1 MGKRQ
6 AIKNIKRVSCRFDM
20 DAPEE
25 RRAWQILQG
34 NYQEPPDGKKQD
46 YTSIIAKAMIGY
58 YDRKEET
65 DLTHEELLV
74 KIQEIIRREAAEI
87 KKSFPQTPYPMMY
100 PYMPMAM
107 PGMQAEVAK
116 AEKAE
121 QMETQTKTPETEEL
135 NEAALDF
142 MDSFMGG

>member
-20 DAPEE
+20 DVPEE

-65 DLTHEELLV
+65 DLTHEELLA
-74 KIQEIIRREAAEI
+74 KMQESIQREAEEI
-87 KKSFPQTPYPMMY
+87 KKSFPQTLYPMMY

-107 PGMQAEVAK
+107 PGMQTEVAK
-116 AEKAE
+116 AEKPE
-121 QMETQTKTPETEEL
+121 RMETQTKIPETEEL

>member
-1 MGKRQ
+1 M
-6 AIKNIKRVSCRFDM
+6 IWTCR
-20 DAPEE
+20 
-25 RRAWQILQG
+25 RSGGQILQG
-34 NYQEPPDGKKQD
+34 CYQEPPDGKKQD

-65 DLTHEELLV
+65 NLTNEELLA
-74 KIQEIIRREAAEI
+74 KIQEGIRKEAEEI
-87 KKSFPQTPYPMMY
+87 RKSLPQMPYPMMY

-107 PGMQAEVAK
+107 PGMQADTAK
-116 AEKAE
+116 TEKPDQVE
-121 QMETQTKTPETEEL
+121 IQTKTPETEEL

>member
-20 DAPEE
+20 DVPEE

-34 NYQEPPDGKKQD
+34 NYQEPPEGKKQD

-58 YDRKEET
+58 YDRKEENH
-65 DLTHEELLV
+65 LTHEELLA
-74 KIQEIIRREAAEI
+74 KIQESIQREAAEI

-107 PGMQAEVAK
+107 PGIQAEAAK
-116 AEKAE
+116 AEE
-121 QMETQTKTPETEEL
+121 PECMETQTKMRETEEL
-135 NEAALDF
+135 NDAALDF

>member
-20 DAPEE
+20 DIPEE

-34 NYQEPPDGKKQD
+34 NYREPPNGKKQD
-46 YTSIIAKAMIGY
+46 YTSIIAKAMIGH

-65 DLTHEELLV
+65 HLTDEELLA
-74 KIQEIIRREAAEI
+74 KIQESVRKEAVEIR
-87 KKSFPQTPYPMMY
+87 KSLSQTPYPMMY

-107 PGMQAEVAK
+107 SGMQAETVK
-116 AEKAE
+116 EEKV
-121 QMETQTKTPETEEL
+121 ETQTKALEKEEL

>member
-20 DAPEE
+20 DVPEE

-46 YTSIIAKAMIGY
+46 YTSIIAKAMIGH
-58 YDRKEET
+58 YDREKEAH
-65 DLTHEELLV
+65 LTHEELLA
-74 KIQEIIRREAAEI
+74 KIQEGIREETAEI
-87 KKSFPQTPYPMMY
+87 KNCFPQTPYPMMY

-107 PGMQAEVAK
+107 PGMQAEAVKTGKTGQAG
-116 AEKAE
+116 E
-121 QMETQTKTPETEEL
+121 QIKTPETEEL

>member
-20 DAPEE
+20 DVPEE

-34 NYQEPPDGKKQD
+34 YYQEPPDGKKQD
-46 YTSIIAKAMIGY
+46 YTSIFAKAMIGY
-58 YDRKEET
+58 YDRKEGT
-65 DLTHEELLV
+65 DLTHEELLA
-74 KIQEIIRREAAEI
+74 KIQESIQREAVEI

-107 PGMQAEVAK
+107 PGMQTETVK
-116 AEKAE
+116 TEKAE
-121 QMETQTKTPETEEL
+121 QMEAQTKAPEPEEL

>member
-20 DAPEE
+20 DVPEE

-58 YDRKEET
+58 YDRKEEN
-65 DLTHEELLV
+65 DLTNEELLAI
-74 KIQEIIRREAAEI
+74 IQESIQREAAEI

-107 PGMQAEVAK
+107 PGMQTETVK
-116 AEKAE
+116 TEKAE
-121 QMETQTKTPETEEL
+121 QVETQTKMPETEEL

>member
-20 DAPEE
+20 DVPEE

-58 YDRKEET
+58 YDRKEEN
-65 DLTHEELLV
+65 DLTNEELLA
-74 KIQEIIRREAAEI
+74 KIQESIQREAAEI
-87 KKSFPQTPYPMMY
+87 KKSLPQTPYPMMY

-107 PGMQAEVAK
+107 PGIQAEIAK
-116 AEKAE
+116 AENPE

-142 MDSFMGG
+142 MDSFMGV

>member
-20 DAPEE
+20 DVPEE

-34 NYQEPPDGKKQD
+34 NYREPPDGKKQD
-46 YTSIIAKAMIGY
+46 YTSIIAKAMIGH
-58 YDRKEET
+58 YDREEET
-65 DLTHEELLV
+65 HLTYEELLA
-74 KIQEIIRREAAEI
+74 KIQESIREEAADI
-87 KKSFPQTPYPMMY
+87 KKSFSQMPYPMMY

-107 PGMQAEVAK
+107 PGMQTETVK
-116 AEKAE
+116 TEKLE
-121 QMETQTKTPETEEL
+121 QMEIQAKVPESEEL

>member
-20 DAPEE
+20 DVPEE

-34 NYQEPPDGKKQD
+34 YYQEPPDGKKQD
-46 YTSIIAKAMIGY
+46 YTSIIAKAMVGY

-65 DLTHEELLV
+65 DLTNEELLA
-74 KIQEIIRREAAEI
+74 KIQESIQREAAEI

-107 PGMQAEVAK
+107 PGMQTEVAK
-116 AEKAE
+116 AEKPE
-121 QMETQTKTPETEEL
+121 RMETQTKMPETEEL

>member
-20 DAPEE
+20 DIPEE

-34 NYQEPPDGKKQD
+34 NYQKPPDGKKQD

-65 DLTHEELLV
+65 HLTHEKLLAKV
-74 KIQEIIRREAAEI
+74 QESIQREAEEI
-87 KKSFPQTPYPMMY
+87 KKNITQAPFPMMY
-100 PYMPMAM
+100 PYMPILS
-107 PGMQAEVAK
+107 PGMQPAAIQT
-116 AEKAE
+116 EKQAQE
-121 QMETQTKTPETEEL
+121 QTGTQQNEEII
-135 NEAALDF
+135 NDAALDF

>member
-20 DAPEE
+20 DVPEE

-34 NYQEPPDGKKQD
+34 NYREPPDGKKQD
-46 YTSIIAKAMIGY
+46 YTSIIAKAMIGH
-58 YDRKEET
+58 YDREEET
-65 DLTHEELLV
+65 HLTNEELLA
-74 KIQEIIRREAAEI
+74 KIQESIRKEVAEI

-100 PYMPMAM
+100 PYMPIPS
-107 PGMQAEVAK
+107 PGMQNAAVVQP
-116 AEKAE
+116 EK
-121 QMETQTKTPETEEL
+121 QTKEQAQISQTEEI
-135 NEAALDF
+135 NDAALDF

>member
-1 MGKRQ
+1 M
-6 AIKNIKRVSCRFDM
+6 
-20 DAPEE
+20 PEE

-34 NYQEPPDGKKQD
+34 YYQEPPDGKKQD
-46 YTSIIAKAMIGY
+46 YTSIIAKAMIDC

-65 DLTHEELLV
+65 DLTHEELLA
-74 KIQEIIRREAAEI
+74 KMQESIQREAAEI

-107 PGMQAEVAK
+107 PGMQAEIAK
-116 AEKAE
+116 AEKPE

>member
-6 AIKNIKRVSCRFDM
+6 AIKNIKRMSCRFDM
-20 DAPEE
+20 DVPEE

-34 NYQEPPDGKKQD
+34 NYREPPDGKKQD

-74 KIQEIIRREAAEI
+74 KIQESIRREAAEI

>member
-1 MGKRQ
+1 M
-6 AIKNIKRVSCRFDM
+6 SCRFDM
-20 DAPEE
+20 DVPEE

-65 DLTHEELLV
+65 DLTHEELLA
-74 KIQEIIRREAAEI
+74 KMQESIQREAEEI
-87 KKSFPQTPYPMMY
+87 KKSFPQTLYPMMY

-107 PGMQAEVAK
+107 PGMQTEVAK
-116 AEKAE
+116 AEKPE
-121 QMETQTKTPETEEL
+121 RMETQTKIPETEEL

>member
-20 DAPEE
+20 DIPEE

-34 NYQEPPDGKKQD
+34 NYQKPPDGKKQD

-65 DLTHEELLV
+65 HLTHEELLAKV
-74 KIQEIIRREAAEI
+74 QESIQREAEEI
-87 KKSFPQTPYPMMY
+87 KKNITQAPFPMMY
-100 PYMPMAM
+100 PYMPILS
-107 PGMQAEVAK
+107 PGMQPAAIQT
-116 AEKAE
+116 EKQAQE
-121 QMETQTKTPETEEL
+121 QTGTQQNEEII
-135 NEAALDF
+135 NDAALDF

>member
-20 DAPEE
+20 DVPEE

-65 DLTHEELLV
+65 DLTHEELLA
-74 KIQEIIRREAAEI
+74 KIQESIQREAAEI

-107 PGMQAEVAK
+107 PGMQTETVK
-116 AEKAE
+116 TEKAE

>member
-1 MGKRQ
+1 
-6 AIKNIKRVSCRFDM
+6 M
-20 DAPEE
+20 DVPEE

-65 DLTHEELLV
+65 DLTHEELLAKV
-74 KIQEIIRREAAEI
+74 QEIIQREVAEI
-87 KKSFPQTPYPMMY
+87 KKNFPQTPYPMIY

-107 PGMQAEVAK
+107 PGMQTETEK
-116 AEKAE
+116 TEKAE
-121 QMETQTKTPETEEL
+121 QMETQTKTLETEEL

>member
-20 DAPEE
+20 DVPQE

-34 NYQEPPDGKKQD
+34 CYQEPPDGKKQD

-65 DLTHEELLV
+65 NLTNEELLA
-74 KIQEIIRREAAEI
+74 KIQEGIRKEAEEI
-87 KKSFPQTPYPMMY
+87 RKSLPQMPYPMMY

-107 PGMQAEVAK
+107 PGMQADTAK
-116 AEKAE
+116 TEKPDQVE
-121 QMETQTKTPETEEL
+121 IQTKTPETEEL

>member
-20 DAPEE
+20 DVPEE
-25 RRAWQILQG
+25 RGAWQILQG

-58 YDRKEET
+58 YDRKEKNH
-65 DLTHEELLV
+65 LTHEELLA
-74 KIQEIIRREAAEI
+74 KIQESIQREAAEI
-87 KKSFPQTPYPMMY
+87 KKSFPQAPYPMMY
-100 PYMPMAM
+100 PYMPMVM
-107 PGMQAEVAK
+107 PGMQAK
-116 AEKAE
+116 AGKTE
-121 QMETQTKTPETEEL
+121 QMEAQTKMPETEEL

>member
-20 DAPEE
+20 DVPEE

-74 KIQEIIRREAAEI
+74 KIQESIRRETAEI
-87 KKSFPQTPYPMMY
+87 KNCFPQTPYPMMY

-107 PGMQAEVAK
+107 PGMQAEAVKTGKTGQAG
-116 AEKAE
+116 E
-121 QMETQTKTPETEEL
+121 QIKTPETEEL

>member
-20 DAPEE
+20 DVPEE

-58 YDRKEET
+58 YDRKEENH
-65 DLTHEELLV
+65 LTHEELLA
-74 KIQEIIRREAAEI
+74 KMQESIQREAAEI
-87 KKSFPQTPYPMMY
+87 KKSFPQAPYPMMY

-107 PGMQAEVAK
+107 PGMQTETVK
-116 AEKAE
+116 TEKAE
-121 QMETQTKTPETEEL
+121 QIETQTKTPETEEL

>member
-20 DAPEE
+20 DVPEE

-34 NYQEPPDGKKQD
+34 NYREPPDGKKQD
-46 YTSIIAKAMIGY
+46 YTSIIAKAMVGY
-58 YDRKEET
+58 FDREEEAH
-65 DLTHEELLV
+65 LTHEELLA
-74 KIQEIIRREAAEI
+74 KIQEGIRQEAAEI
-87 KKSFPQTPYPMMY
+87 KKCFPQTPYPMMY

-107 PGMQAEVAK
+107 PGMQAEAVKTGNTGQAG
-116 AEKAE
+116 E
-121 QMETQTKTPETEEL
+121 QIKTPETEEL

-142 MDSFMGG
+142 MDSFLGG

>member
-20 DAPEE
+20 DVPEE

-58 YDRKEET
+58 YDRKEEN
-65 DLTHEELLV
+65 DLTHEELLA
-74 KIQEIIRREAAEI
+74 KIQESIQREAAEI

-107 PGMQAEVAK
+107 PGMQTETVK
-116 AEKAE
+116 TEKAE
-121 QMETQTKTPETEEL
+121 HMETQTKIPETEEL

>member
-20 DAPEE
+20 DVPEE

-34 NYQEPPDGKKQD
+34 YYQEPPDGKKQD

-58 YDRKEET
+58 YGREEET
-65 DLTHEELLV
+65 DLTNEELLA
-74 KIQEIIRREAAEI
+74 KIQESIQREAAEI
-87 KKSFPQTPYPMMY
+87 KKSFSQTPYPMMY

-107 PGMQAEVAK
+107 PGIQADRVK
-116 AEKAE
+116 TEKPG
-121 QMETQTKTPETEEL
+121 QVETQTKAPESEEL

>member
-20 DAPEE
+20 DVPEE

-65 DLTHEELLV
+65 DLTNEEFLA
-74 KIQEIIRREAAEI
+74 KIQESIQREAAEI
-87 KKSFPQTPYPMMY
+87 KKSFPQAPYPMMY
-100 PYMPMAM
+100 PYIPMAM
-107 PGMQAEVAK
+107 PGMQAETSK
-116 AEKAE
+116 AEKME
-121 QMETQTKTPETEEL
+121 QMEMQTKTPETEEL

>member
-1 MGKRQ
+1 MKKRQ
-6 AIKNIKRVSCRFDM
+6 TIKNIKRVSCRFDM
-20 DAPEE
+20 DIPEE

-65 DLTHEELLV
+65 HLTHEALLAKV
-74 KIQEIIRREAAEI
+74 QESIQREAEEI
-87 KKSFPQTPYPMMY
+87 KKNFSQTPFPMMY
-100 PYMPMAM
+100 PYMPIAS
-107 PGMQAEVAK
+107 PGMQNAAAVQP
-116 AEKAE
+116 EKQIPE
-121 QMETQTKTPETEEL
+121 QAYTSQTEEI
-135 NEAALDF
+135 NDAALDF